1 MIKFNSFSYYIFS
14 LIPIMLVAGPFLTD
28 LSFFLLSTIFFII
41 LVKEKKILYLNNIFF
56 WYFLIFSFYIIFNS
70 IINFENVP
78 KNNFFFYLRFI
89 IYSFAIS
96 YFLNQSKY
104 IKTFLFYS
112 FLLTILFFLDVI
124 VFKILNSG
132 ILGVSMYSKYR
143 ISSFFYD
150 ELVMGSFFLKF
161 LIIVNPLFLMLNR
174 GKNILYLIIFNFI
187 SIFLI
192 VVSGERSS
200 LFLCI
205 IYILLNFFIL
215 NFNIRKKII
224 FLLSIFLILIIS
236 FIYSDWLQHRF
247 IIQPFISE
255 NFLENHISLF
265 KASFMMFDSSP
276 ILGNGYRSFQ
286 ILCQNEQY
294 FINGLSYCSTHPH
307 NYYLQLLAEIGLIG
321 FIFVTIILLFFVYQ
335 YLKNFYYYLFNKNLI
350 KPNYFNFCITGIIIN
365 LFPLTTTGNF
375 FNNWLSCLF
384 FFPIGIYIFLIK
396 NKS

>member
-14 LIPIMLVAGPFLTD
+14 LIPIMFASGPLLTD
-28 LSFFLLSTIFFII
+28 LSFFLLSIIFFII
-41 LVKEKKILYLNNIFF
+41 LIKEKKLLYLNNIFF

-70 IINFENVP
+70 NINFDNVS

-89 IYSFAIS
+89 IYSFTIS

-112 FLLTILFFLDVI
+112 FLLTIFFFLDVI
-124 VFKILNSG
+124 VFKIFNSG

-143 ISSFFYD
+143 ISSLFYD

-205 IYILLNFFIL
+205 IYILLNFCIL
-215 NFNIRKKII
+215 NFDIKKKII

-236 FIYSDWLQHRF
+236 FIYSEWLQHRF
-247 IIQPFISE
+247 IIQPFVSE
-255 NFLENHISLF
+255 NFLENHINLF
-265 KASFMMFDSSP
+265 KASFMMFESSP
-276 ILGNGYRSFQ
+276 IIGNGYRSFQ

-294 FINGLSYCSTHPH
+294 FINGISYCSTHPH

-321 FIFVTIILLFFVYQ
+321 FIFITLIFLFFVYQ

-375 FNNWLSCLF
+375 FNNWLSCLI
-384 FFPIGIYIFLIK
+384 FFPIGIYIFLTK